1 MKNDLNNLI
10 SQNIKKYR
18 LLNNM
23 TQEQLAEQ
31 LSLDT
36 QYYSQLERGERNF
49 TIEKITTLCS
59 IFHIGIEKIIDI
71 RQDTSVNTDEI
82 LSKIQLQLK
91 PLNYKQLVLV
101 EKFIT
106 EIIPYLE

>member
-1 MKNDLNNLI
+1 MKNDLNSSI
-10 SQNIKKYR
+10 SQKIKKYR

-31 LSLDT
+31 LSLDA

-49 TIEKITTLCS
+49 TIEKIAALCS
-59 IFHIGIEKIIDI
+59 IFHIDIEKIIDI
-71 RQDTSVNTDEI
+71 KPDTSVNTDET
-82 LSKIQLQLK
+82 LTKIYSQLK
-91 PLNYKQLVLV
+91 SLNYKQLVLI

-106 EIIPYLE
+106 EIMPYLE

>member
-1 MKNDLNNLI
+1 MKNDLNSSI
-10 SQNIKKYR
+10 SQNIRKYR

-49 TIEKITTLCS
+49 TIEKIAALCS

-71 RQDTSVNTDEI
+71 RQDASVNTDEI
-82 LSKIQLQLK
+82 LSKIHLQLK
-91 PLNYKQLVLV
+91 PLNYKQLVLI
-101 EKFIT
+101 EKFIE
-106 EIIPYLE
+106 EIIPYVE

>member
-1 MKNDLNNLI
+1 MKNDLNKTI
-10 SQNIKKYR
+10 SQNIRKYR

-36 QYYSQLERGERNF
+36 QYYSQLERCERNF
-49 TIEKITTLCS
+49 TIEKIVAVCS

-71 RQDTSVNTDEI
+71 GQDNSVNPDEI
-82 LSKIQLQLK
+82 LSKIHLKLK
-91 PLNYKQLVLV
+91 PLNYKQLVLI
-101 EKFIT
+101 EKFIE

>member
-1 MKNDLNNLI
+1 MKNDLNSSI

-31 LSLDT
+31 LGLDT

-49 TIEKITTLCS
+49 TIEKIAALCS

-71 RQDTSVNTDEI
+71 KPDTSVNTDETLTEI
-82 LSKIQLQLK
+82 YSQLK
-91 PLNYKQLVLV
+91 TLNYNQLVLI

>member
-1 MKNDLNNLI
+1 MKNDLNSSI
-10 SQNIKKYR
+10 SQKIKKYR
-18 LLNNM
+18 LLNSM

-49 TIEKITTLCS
+49 TIEKIVALCS

-71 RQDTSVNTDEI
+71 RQDTSINTDEI
-82 LSKIQLQLK
+82 LSKILLQLK
-91 PLNYKQLVLV
+91 PLNYKQLVLI
-101 EKFIT
+101 EKFIV